1 MTPKYIN
8 DLRYYTMELNESP
21 EMAES
26 MAQSFID
33 KFNSLNKYE
42 QLSMSLIIENDGFDE
57 AFDMIDKI

>member
-1 MTPKYIN
+1 MTPKYIS
-8 DLRYYTMELNESP
+8 DLHYYTMELNESP

-33 KFNSLNKYE
+33 KFYSLNKYS